1 MSVFASALYFP
12 IWQGAG
18 DPHGYR
24 YGAEAVASLVKPH
37 LPLSMVAVDD
47 ADFSPARFG
56 VKAYDTIVRHLQRAQ
71 QTIAGMA
78 EPIMVLGGDCMCD
91 YVPIIRALNQH
102 GDSMAL
108 LWVDA
113 HGDIHT
119 PETSPSANFHGMLL
133 RCLMGDGPDDFVHM
147 VGTKMQPRQLFY
159 VGLRDP
165 EPEETAYLAQHGITN
180 LLVED
185 VNSHNWDSLITQLK
199 DKGFSKIYIH
209 VDSDV
214 LDPADFPTASVIEP
228 YGVRAHALVPFLQAL
243 RANFTVVGGAFTEYS
258 LPNEAT
264 PSQLEL
270 ARNILHS
277 GFGIG

>member
-1 MSVFASALYFP
+1 MAGFASAFYFP

-18 DPHGYR
+18 EPQGYR

-37 LPLSMVAVDD
+37 LPLTAVAVDD

-56 VKAYDTIVRHLQRAQ
+56 VKAYDSIVRHLQRAQ
-71 QTIAGMA
+71 HAIDGLP

-133 RCLMGDGPDDFVHM
+133 RCLIGHGPEDFVQMLCTPLH
-147 VGTKMQPRQLFY
+147 PRQLFY

-165 EPEETAYLAQHGITN
+165 EPEEAEYLAQHGITN
-180 LLVED
+180 LPAEA
-185 VNSHNWDSLITQLK
+185 VNAHNWGILIDQLK
-199 DKGFSKIYIH
+199 ERGFSKIYIH

-214 LDPADFPTASVIEP
+214 LDPADFPSAAVIEP
-228 YGVRAHALVPFLQAL
+228 NGIRVAALVPFLQAL
-243 RANFTVVGGAFTEYS
+243 RAQFTVVGGAFTEYN
-258 LPNEAT
+258 LPSEAT
-264 PSQLEL
+264 PSQLDL